1 MQKLNELVKLVEIK
15 MSGKSP
21 IDFFIKIR
29 EGDFSRLEL
38 MILDSAVKKMPMEG
52 LYNTLLLPKS
62 TYLDIVDKL
71 IIKLNNFNLN

>member
-1 MQKLNELVKLVEIK
+1 MQKLKELVKLVESK

-21 IDFFIKIR
+21 IDFFLKLR

-38 MILDSAVKKMPMEG
+38 MILDSAVKKMPMEN

-62 TYLDIVDKL
+62 TYQKIVIDLIDKL
-71 IIKLNNFNLN
+71 NKFNSN

>member
-1 MQKLNELVKLVEIK
+1 MQKLKELIKLVESK

-21 IDFFIKIR
+21 IDFFLKLR

-38 MILDSAVKKMPMEG
+38 MILDSAVKKMPMEN

-62 TYLDIVDKL
+62 TYQKIVSDLIDKL
-71 IIKLNNFNLN
+71 TLFNLS